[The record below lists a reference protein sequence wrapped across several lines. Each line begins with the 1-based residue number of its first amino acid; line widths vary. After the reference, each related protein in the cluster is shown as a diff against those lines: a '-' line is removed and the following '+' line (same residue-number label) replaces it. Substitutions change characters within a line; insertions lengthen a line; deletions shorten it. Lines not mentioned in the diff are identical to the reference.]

1 MDRPPLCHRTT
12 QYPVTLSHQIVHLI
26 FTPQRFL
33 DTHTTECRP
42 RTVLN
47 EVSTLT
53 VKSTLLTLSSF
64 WRFDRFCSCSF
75 NKEWIRPSCWLW
87 HRLSFR
93 WNHGKIYDVANL
105 NKLQLTTFN
114 LIFWKILSRFLGIWY
129 RFIPAV
135 PTRVLSFKLR
145 IPSQM
150 LISSLILGTEPT
162 VEVRNDYSWGKCGTV
177 DRLPTTNVRTDHSRS
192 YLNIPDTLKRS
203 HFMQIERTL
212 EINWTLISCNHQY
225 KKDFLAVIRSSHWA
239 TLAAQ

>member
-1 MDRPPLCHRTT
+1 MSPN
-12 QYPVTLSHQIVHLI
+12 YPV
-26 FTPQRFL
+26 P
-33 DTHTTECRP
+33 CYP
-42 RTVLN
+42 TVLN

-53 VKSTLLTLSSF
+53 VKTTLLTLSSF

-93 WNHGKIYDVANL
+93 WNHGEICDVANL

-114 LIFWKILSRFLGIWY
+114 LFLWKILSRFLGIWY

-150 LISSLILGTEPT
+150 LISSLILGIEPA
-162 VEVRNDYSWGKCGTV
+162 VEVRNDYSWGQVWDC
-177 DRLPTTNVRTDHSRS
+177 RS
-192 YLNIPDTLKRS
+192 ASYYKTFGQITLGATWIS
-203 HFMQIERTL
+203 
-212 EINWTLISCNHQY
+212 LI
-225 KKDFLAVIRSSHWA
+225 L
-239 TLAAQ
+239 